1 MQMCFFSNI
10 MKRRAEKMRLTWL
23 NNGFICKDLYAPFKI
38 DKDSDYIK
46 DLKNKYD
53 IVINQAKKSGSD
65 DESLRIIID
74 FSARILKS
82 LELYYKADIAE
93 SNNIILELVKDIGN
107 NSFAV
112 NSVNN
117 SEAFPGV
124 KSNELQFF
132 RSRLGSPNKAFKA
145 KDMIHLPNSMRAKSG
160 NYRFSIPGNPSMYLA
175 NSSYGCW
182 IETGCPA
189 EIDFNVSPVLLEG
202 NQKIFNLAVSLRDF
216 RCLNEFEKERVH
228 CWLKLYL
235 LTIATSYVVK
245 EENRTFKSEYI
256 ISQSLMMACKKMGY
270 DGIAYYSR
278 RVDDE
283 VFALCAINLAL
294 FVDYNGEYSDMIKHM
309 KIDDAFNYSLYKQLD
324 LSLKYKRYELRSTY
338 TGYITNIGSY
348 DRQYPYKETD
358 FFILMSFYLQHGE
371 ISLKV
376 KARTK
381 IPGVL
386 KFNISCSLITH
397 LNTRNC
403 DVFK

>member
-1 MQMCFFSNI
+1 
-10 MKRRAEKMRLTWL
+10 
-23 NNGFICKDLYAPFKI
+23 
-38 DKDSDYIK
+38 
-46 DLKNKYD
+46 
-53 IVINQAKKSGSD
+53 
-65 DESLRIIID
+65 
-74 FSARILKS
+74 
-82 LELYYKADIAE
+82 
-93 SNNIILELVKDIGN
+93 
-107 NSFAV
+107 
-112 NSVNN
+112 
-117 SEAFPGV
+117 
-124 KSNELQFF
+124 
-132 RSRLGSPNKAFKA
+132 
-145 KDMIHLPNSMRAKSG
+145 MIHLPNSMRAKSG

-189 EIDFNVSPVLLEG
+189 EIDFNVLPVLLEG

-245 EENRTFKSEYI
+245 EGNRTFKSEYI

-358 FFILMSFYLQHGE
+358 FYHFDEFLFTTWRDKPKGKGKDENPWGVE
-371 ISLKV
+371 I
-376 KARTK
+376 
-381 IPGVL
+381 
-386 KFNISCSLITH
+386 
-397 LNTRNC
+397 
-403 DVFK
+403 

>member
-1 MQMCFFSNI
+1 MFSDKICVEVIKMCFFIKRS
-10 MKRRAEKMRLTWL
+10 KRRSEDMRLTWL
-23 NNGFICKDLYAPFKI
+23 NKGFICKDLYAPFKI
-38 DKDSDYIK
+38 DKDSDYRK

-53 IVINQAKKSGSD
+53 IVINQAKNSGAD
-65 DESLRIIID
+65 DESMRIIID
-74 FSARILKS
+74 FSARILKA

-112 NSVNN
+112 NSVVN
-117 SEAFPGV
+117 SDAFPGD
-124 KSNELQFF
+124 KTHELQFF

-145 KDMIHLPNSMRAKSG
+145 KDMIHLPNSMRSKSG

-182 IETGCPA
+182 LETGCPA

-202 NQKIFNLAVSLRDF
+202 NQQIFNLAISLRDF
-216 RCLNEFEKERVH
+216 RCLNELEEERVH

-245 EENRTFKSEYI
+245 EDNRVFKSEYI

-270 DGIAYYSR
+270 DGIAYYSH

-309 KIDDAFNYSLYKQLD
+309 KVDDAFNYSLYKQLNP
-324 LSLKYKRYELRSTY
+324 SLKYKQYELRSTY
-338 TGYITNIGSY
+338 TEYITNIGSY
-348 DRQYPYKETD
+348 DRQYPYRETD
-358 FFILMSFYLQHGE
+358 FYNFDEFLFTTWRDKPKGKGKDE
-371 ISLKV
+371 I
-376 KARTK
+376 
-381 IPGVL
+381 PWGVD
-386 KFNISCSLITH
+386 I
-397 LNTRNC
+397 
-403 DVFK
+403 

>member
-1 MQMCFFSNI
+1 M
-10 MKRRAEKMRLTWL
+10 
-23 NNGFICKDLYAPFKI
+23 
-38 DKDSDYIK
+38 
-46 DLKNKYD
+46 
-53 IVINQAKKSGSD
+53 NQAKNSGAD
-65 DESLRIIID
+65 DESIRIISY
-74 FSARILKS
+74 FSLQILKS

-107 NSFAV
+107 NPFAV
-112 NSVNN
+112 NSVIN
-117 SEAFPGV
+117 SEAFPGI
-124 KSNELQFF
+124 KSDELQFF

-145 KDMIHLPNSMRAKSG
+145 KNMIHLPNSMRAKSG

-182 IETGCPA
+182 IEMGCPA

-216 RCLNEFEKERVH
+216 RCLNEFEEERVH

-235 LTIATSYVVK
+235 LTIATSYVIR
-245 EENRTFKSEYI
+245 EGNRIFKSEYI

-294 FVDYNGEYSDMIKHM
+294 FVDYNGEYSDMIRHM
-309 KIDDAFNYSLYKQLD
+309 KVDDAFNYSLYKQLNE
-324 LSLKYKRYELRSTY
+324 SLKYKQYDLRSTY

-348 DRQYPYKETD
+348 DRQYPYNETD
-358 FFILMSFYLQHGE
+358 FYKFDKFLFTTWRDKPKGKGKDVIPWGVE
-371 ISLKV
+371 I
-376 KARTK
+376 
-381 IPGVL
+381 
-386 KFNISCSLITH
+386 
-397 LNTRNC
+397 
-403 DVFK
+403 